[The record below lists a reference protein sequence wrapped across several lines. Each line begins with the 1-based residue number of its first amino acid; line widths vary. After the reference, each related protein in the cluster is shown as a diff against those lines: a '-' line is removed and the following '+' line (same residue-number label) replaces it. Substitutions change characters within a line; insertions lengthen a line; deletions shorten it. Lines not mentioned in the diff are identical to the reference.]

1 MAQAP
6 SSWWDQ
12 FGPGLLGTGVDL
24 YGQKAAGRQQTNFM
38 RDVRGPQYG
47 TEQALA
53 GRSLALAGNM
63 DPNAAAAKRY
73 TEQQALMA
81 PGEEA
86 QRQELMRMLHSK
98 GLLGLSSHG
107 AIPGVVT
114 TPGQPVNPYVAS
126 LLAAQQ
132 TQRAKSAYDSLNQGE
147 AQLDRLIGRSNT
159 LQQGG
164 RAANLAGLQ
173 SGAMAPKPSLAMTL
187 LKGASGIL
195 KDPRAQKG
203 IWELLKGGA
212 GMLGN
217 VYDKFR
223 YPAFSQSTTY
233 RNDDYE
239 PGGYDY

>member
-1 MAQAP
+1 M
-6 SSWWDQ
+6 
-12 FGPGLLGTGVDL
+12 LGIGVDL
-24 YGQKAAGRQQTNFM
+24 FGQRAAGRQQDRFV
-38 RDVRGPQYG
+38 RDIRGPQYG

-63 DPNAAAAKRY
+63 DPQAAAAERY
-73 TEQQALMA
+73 NAQQALMA

-86 QRQELMRMLHSK
+86 QRQALMRQLQSQ

-114 TPGQPVNPYVAS
+114 TPGQPVNPYMAS

-164 RAANLAGLQ
+164 RAANIAALQ
-173 SGAMAPKPSLAMTL
+173 SKAMAPKPSTAMTL

-195 KDPRAQKG
+195 KDPRAQKS
-203 IWELLKGGA
+203 IWDLLGKGA
-212 GMLGN
+212 GMLGG

-223 YPAFSQSTTY
+223 YPDFSQSTTY